1 MGKTVSNR
9 RLAQAFIGVL
19 NNRKYTDFEAR
30 LSEGAALDFPGAGR
44 IEGRKR
50 IISFV
55 KALFRKFP
63 KLEFSIKDIIV
74 EDDRACIVWSNEG
87 ERVDGT
93 PYNNRGVTFLQ
104 ISNGKID
111 FISDYFKD
119 TSFASSSA

>member
-1 MGKTVSNR
+1 MNHRNYSDLEN
-9 RLAQAFIGVL
+9 
-19 NNRKYTDFEAR
+19 R
-30 LSEGAALDFPGAGR
+30 LSEDAALDFPGAGR

-63 KLEFSIKDIIV
+63 RLEFSIKDIVV
-74 EDDRACIVWSNEG
+74 EDDRACIIWTNEG
-87 ERVDGT
+87 ERVDGK

-104 ISNGKID
+104 LSEGRID

-119 TSFASSSA
+119 TSFVSS